1 MASEQLR
8 KVLEIIKSQPVGGGS
23 GKPTVEGMRSGM
35 EKVAERVA
43 SDVKCEPVEAG
54 GVKAE
59 WIVPPGA
66 AEDRVILYLHGGGY
80 VMGSINTH
88 RADDRAHRAG
98 VTGAGVGAGLSFG
111 AGASVSSRG

>member
-1 MASEQLR
+1 MASEQLK
-8 KVLEIIKSQPVGGGS
+8 KVLEIIKSQPVGGGGS
-23 GKPTVEGMRSGM
+23 GKPTVEKIRSGI

-80 VMGSINTH
+80 VMGSI
-88 RADDRAHRAG
+88 RIVR
-98 VTGAGVGAGLSFG
+98 
-111 AGASVSSRG
+111 